1 MKGLITTGAA
11 QAKPVSD
18 SLLLFRKEA
27 AWKGKGKKKKRFTLQ
42 PSLFHLQSLYNG
54 K

>member
-1 MKGLITTGAA
+1 MKELIITGST
-11 QAKPVSD
+11 QAKSVSD

-27 AWKGKGKKKKRFTLQ
+27 AWKGKGEKKKRFTLQ